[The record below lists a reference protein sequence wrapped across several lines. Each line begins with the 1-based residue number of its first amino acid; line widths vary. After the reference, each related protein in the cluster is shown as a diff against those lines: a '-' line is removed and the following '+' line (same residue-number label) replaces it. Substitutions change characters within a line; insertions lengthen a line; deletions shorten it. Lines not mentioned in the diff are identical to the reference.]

1 MALQSTLKTLN
12 TQSMK
17 EMVSHVVS
25 QFKAL
30 FNLHKNKQF
39 KSHPESTVV
48 TIYLI
53 YKSRSGE
60 WNQNQRRSL
69 HESEVFSRCTQE

>member
-12 TQSMK
+12 TQSRN

-48 TIYLI
+48 TI
-53 YKSRSGE
+53 
-60 WNQNQRRSL
+60 
-69 HESEVFSRCTQE
+69 